1 MDDAAPGLEVRAF
14 QLPGTPAAPA
24 PLVLGVGFFNFSK
37 YMRDQ
42 HAKLHADVLTE
53 CIDAMDAQRRPVSA
67 GDIRQIRFV
76 GLLLG
81 PRLDC
86 HHHNDWSLT
95 PHFRV
100 RGASRG
106 QCVQLVRKRDDA

>member
-1 MDDAAPGLEVRAF
+1 MTG
-14 QLPGTPAAPA
+14 G
-24 PLVLGVGFFNFSK
+24 
-37 YMRDQ
+37 Q
-42 HAKLHADVLTE
+42 HSLRVIYGEPPPYSGAIAGAD
-53 CIDAMDAQRRPVSA
+53 VSA